1 VALIDALR
9 AVCAFD
15 PPPSLPPCDL
25 EELALVLDAHGL
37 APLASYQLENHR
49 LGASVPRSLRE
60 RLLAVYQGVVND
72 NVFKLVTLKGAL
84 RAVKVPVILLGG
96 AAYVDWLYPHLA
108 FRPVGD
114 LRLMVKG
121 SDGGR
126 FVSALG
132 ESGFESV
139 KQGPGGHTAT
149 LDDGRLTLRIQEGL
163 VEGRALDH
171 GAFERCEAFPAMGPS
186 AYRPGAEDALLL
198 TVADLAL
205 AGLHGPLLLVLD
217 LREILGLSAFDDPG
231 RREAVRARAL
241 EAGLGRAL
249 YGAAE
254 LVAHY
259 FPETAVRARALA
271 PELGRALRLAVD
283 AVVES
288 ARDPAR
294 LRLARGAQTA
304 SELLVAP

>member
-1 VALIDALR
+1 VALLEALR

-15 PPPSLPPCDL
+15 PPGALPGCDL
-25 EELALVLDAHGL
+25 DELARVLDAHGL
-37 APLASYQLENHR
+37 APLASYQLENHP
-49 LGASVPRSLRE
+49 LGAGVPRALRE

-84 RAVKVPVILLGG
+84 REVEVPAILLGG

-114 LRLMVKG
+114 LRLFVRG
-121 SDGGR
+121 EDGAR
-126 FVSALG
+126 FASGLAKA
-132 ESGFESV
+132 GFE
-139 KQGPGGHTAT
+139 KARPGPGGHTAT

-163 VEGRALDH
+163 VEGRGDDH
-171 GAFERCEAFPAMGPS
+171 GLFERREPFPPLGRAAHRPS
-186 AYRPGAEDALLL
+186 AEDALLV

-205 AGLHGPLLLVLD
+205 CGLHGPLLLLLD
-217 LREILGLSAFDDPG
+217 LRELLALPELGERAHL
-231 RREAVRARAL
+231 EAVRARAQA
-241 EAGLGRAL
+241 AGLERAL
-249 YGAAE
+249 YGALA

-259 FPETAVRARALA
+259 FPQASERALA
-271 PELGRALRLAVD
+271 LSPPLGRAARLAVE

-294 LRLARGAQTA
+294 LRLVRGEQAA
-304 SELLVAP
+304 AELLVGP